1 MHDKWR
7 KSHLYDKMHLHDKIT
22 FARQNALARQ
32 GHPRTN
38 VKSNARRPTEH
49 TTKKLYICNVSGAPH
64 FPSRHPLRGPWTNC
78 ISHEMAPGQIYICP
92 HVPKSGGSRKI
103 TENDQN
109 PYETH
114 SICPRRACKMDKIHP
129 PTKLILSRG
138 PSSGNPICPGVIN
151 EIHCSPLDKSALFC
165 SVFFTPHFLL

>member
-1 MHDKWR
+1 MGILHDKTLHDKWR
-7 KSHLYDKMHLHDKIT
+7 KSHLYDKIHLHDKIT

-38 VKSNARRPTEH
+38 VKSNARHPTEH
-49 TTKKLYICNVSGAPH
+49 TTKKIYICNVSGAPH

-103 TENDQN
+103 T
-109 PYETH
+109 
-114 SICPRRACKMDKIHP
+114 KITKSLTKPTPFVHCGVAKL
-129 PTKLILSRG
+129 TKL
-138 PSSGNPICPGVIN
+138 
-151 EIHCSPLDKSALFC
+151 
-165 SVFFTPHFLL
+165 TPRQN